1 MTRTAQSMN
10 DPLFRFLDREVN
22 VGSRLLA
29 EIQENLSDVIL
40 VAQGT
45 SSGTNVTK
53 QLAKDIHDDIVPKPW
68 AKFTSYCT
76 SLNEWIFDFKQRLD
90 QFSRLVAH
98 SSYQKSG
105 VWLGSLMFPE
115 AYLTATR
122 QFVAQNNAWSLEEL
136 ELQATLYKEG

>member
-53 QLAKDIHDDIVPKPW
+53 QLAKDIHADLVPKPW

-90 QFSRLVAH
+90 QFSRVSINGGGAMYDITDRSFSPLACC
-98 SSYQKSG
+98 
-105 VWLGSLMFPE
+105 
-115 AYLTATR
+115 T
-122 QFVAQNNAWSLEEL
+122 L
-136 ELQATLYKEG
+136 ELPEVRRLARLADVP